1 MRILVDE
8 NIPRMTVDAPRSHGH
23 DVVDIRGTSGQGLA
37 DTGLW
42 ALALA
47 ESRAL
52 ITTDK
57 GFTEYRFVPHHG
69 ILIVRLR
76 QPNRQKI
83 HHAVMHVLERFPA
96 EEWPDLLVVVRDT
109 TMSTSRRGAQGLPG
123 RDAG

>member
-8 NIPRMTVDAPRSHGH
+8 NIPRMTVEGLRALGH
-23 DVVDIRGTSGQGLA
+23 DVRDIRGTPDQGLV
-37 DTGLW
+37 DTDLW

-57 GFTEYRFVPHHG
+57 GFTEYRAVPHQG

-76 QPNRQKI
+76 QPNRAKI
-83 HHAVMHVLERFPA
+83 HHAVMHVVERF
-96 EEWPDLLVVVRDT
+96 L
-109 TMSTSRRGAQGLPG
+109 RRNGGTCSWWCRIP
-123 RDAG
+123 R

>member
-8 NIPRMTVDAPRSHGH
+8 KIPRMTVEALRALGH
-23 DVVDIRGTSGQGLA
+23 DVKDIRGTPDQGLI
-37 DTGLW
+37 DTDLW

-57 GFTEYRFVPHHG
+57 GFTEYRSVPHQG

-76 QPNRQKI
+76 QPNREKI
-83 HHAVMHVLERFPA
+83 HHAVMHVVERFPE
-96 EEWPDLLVVVRDT
+96 EEWRNLLVVVRDT
-109 TMSTSRRGAQGLPG
+109 TMSTSRGGLVNLP
-123 RDAG
+123 AV